1 MSDATSYGLS
11 AAAAVLGV
19 VARRCMAARR
29 GSAPPPYRG
38 VRAIVQPG
46 TGRRAASFAI
56 RWRGA
61 VPRSDRGSGV
71 ASSAMRRRSDTLFTS
86 AFVALTLSDLAYFIA
101 GGALI
106 GVTPFFVTGP
116 LGGGPAAV
124 GLAVGAFSITT
135 LIVRPLAGRWADRHG
150 RRPLLIGGAALFAI
164 LVLGHL
170 LITDVA
176 WLVVLR
182 LLLGVAEALYF
193 VAGFAALADL
203 APPGRVG
210 EALSYNSLA
219 LYLGIA
225 TGPIIGQALLGW
237 GGFPLVWAGAGVLL
251 AVAAL
256 LAARVPE
263 TLQRTSEPPPPAPLV
278 HPAALVPGLGLFI
291 GVAVVGGFLAFGS
304 LRAAGLGLDPWSTV
318 LGLFGVVVVACRILF
333 ATLPDRVPPLRLA
346 AAALGASGA
355 GLILMAAVP
364 AAWSLFAGATLLGIG
379 TAFLTPAVFAAIFS
393 RVPPSQRGS
402 AAGTASVFI
411 DLGLGGGPVV
421 LGLIAASSGVPAAFL
436 TAAGLAAA
444 GVVLLA
450 TRPIPRAPVSAS
462 RGTG

>member
-1 MSDATSYGLS
+1 
-11 AAAAVLGV
+11 
-19 VARRCMAARR
+19 
-29 GSAPPPYRG
+29 
-38 VRAIVQPG
+38 
-46 TGRRAASFAI
+46 
-56 RWRGA
+56 
-61 VPRSDRGSGV
+61 
-71 ASSAMRRRSDTLFTS
+71 MRRRPDTLFTP

-124 GLAVGAFSITT
+124 GLAVGAFSVTT
-135 LIVRPLAGRWADRHG
+135 LVLRPLAGRWADRHG
-150 RRPLLIGGAALFAI
+150 RRPLLIGGALLFAL

-170 LITDVA
+170 LVTDLA

-203 APPGRVG
+203 APPGRAG

-225 TGPIIGQALLGW
+225 TGPILGQALLGW

-263 TLQRTSEPPPPAPLV
+263 TLEPASGPSPPAPLI

-291 GVAVVGGFLAFGS
+291 GVAVVGGFLAFAS
-304 LRAAGLGLDPWSTV
+304 LHAARLGLDQWSTV
-318 LGLFGVVVVACRILF
+318 LGLFGLVVVACRILF

-355 GLILMAAVP
+355 GLVLIAAVP
-364 AAWSLFAGATLLGIG
+364 AVWSLFAGATVLAVG

-393 RVPPSQRGS
+393 RVPPSERGS

-411 DLGLGGGPVV
+411 DLGFSGGPII
-421 LGLIAASSGVPAAFL
+421 LGLVAAASGIPAAFL

-450 TRPIPRAPVSAS
+450 SRPILRAPQPP
-462 RGTG
+462 R

>member
-1 MSDATSYGLS
+1 
-11 AAAAVLGV
+11 
-19 VARRCMAARR
+19 
-29 GSAPPPYRG
+29 
-38 VRAIVQPG
+38 
-46 TGRRAASFAI
+46 
-56 RWRGA
+56 
-61 VPRSDRGSGV
+61 
-71 ASSAMRRRSDTLFTS
+71 MRRRPDTLFTP

-124 GLAVGAFSITT
+124 GLAVGAFSVTT
-135 LIVRPLAGRWADRHG
+135 VILRPLAGRWADRHG
-150 RRPLLIGGAALFAI
+150 RRPLLIGGALLFAL
-164 LVLGHL
+164 LVMGHL
-170 LITDVA
+170 LVTDVA

-203 APPGRVG
+203 APPGRAG

-219 LYLGIA
+219 LYVGIA
-225 TGPIIGQALLGW
+225 TGPILGQALLGR

-263 TLQRTSEPPPPAPLV
+263 TLEPASGPSAPAPLI
-278 HPAALVPGLGLFI
+278 HPAALVPGVGLFI
-291 GVAVVGGFLAFGS
+291 GVAVVGGFLAFAS
-304 LRAAGLGLDPWSTV
+304 LHAARLGLDLWSTV
-318 LGLFGVVVVACRILF
+318 LGLFGLVVVACRILF

-346 AAALGASGA
+346 AAALVASGA
-355 GLILMAAVP
+355 GLVLLATVP
-364 AAWSLFAGATLLGIG
+364 AAWSLFTGATLLAIG

-393 RVPPSQRGS
+393 RVPASQRGS
-402 AAGTASVFI
+402 AAGTASLFI

-421 LGLIAASSGVPAAFL
+421 LGFVAAAGGIPTAFL
-436 TAAGLAAA
+436 AAAGLAAA
-444 GVVLLA
+444 GAVLLA
-450 TRPIPRAPVSAS
+450 SRPIPRAPVPVSPDA
-462 RGTG
+462 G